1 MQRAVRD
8 AVLIAFVAL
17 AANFAYL
24 YFSNGDF
31 FFPDSFTY
39 MTPARNLRHGLGFAT
54 APGVP
59 ETMRTPG
66 YPLFLLPF
74 LSSMTAVVAVQHL
87 LNAALAAAI
96 YFFAR
101 RRLSRFAAIV
111 AALVFALDVPTI
123 HYANKVL
130 SETLFTVLLFALFVL
145 AARGKPSGL
154 LSGVLVLVR
163 PVAILYFA
171 VLLRRRRIIAFSI
184 AALVL
189 PLLWAARNAY
199 RTGVFTVS
207 SIAGVNWLEYRAAG
221 ALAMEDQGEDF
232 QADLQ
237 RHQKELEADAEDEI
251 DDRLH
256 VAAEDLPHA
265 VMAREYGRIGRR
277 VALEHPVALA
287 ELTVRGLL
295 IDLLDSDWE
304 ALEVVSPLHP
314 SLLELTFNA
323 LQAALLVLAA
333 VGILALWRSDR
344 ELALL
349 LLVTIAY
356 FVVMAA
362 GAESEARF
370 RVPVIPQ
377 LAIAAAAGADA
388 VRRLAA
394 APAPR

>member
-1 MQRAVRD
+1 MQRATRD
-8 AVLIAFVAL
+8 AILIAIVAL
-17 AANFAYL
+17 IANFAYL
-24 YFSNGDF
+24 HFSNGDF

-39 MTPARNLRHGLGFAT
+39 LAPARNLRHGLGFVT
-54 APGVP
+54 EPGVA

-74 LSSMTAVVAVQHL
+74 TNMTALVAVQHL
-87 LNAALAAAI
+87 LNVGLAVAI
-96 YFFAR
+96 YFFTR
-101 RRLSRFAAIV
+101 RRLSRFAAVI
-111 AALVFALDVPTI
+111 AALIFALDVPTI

-130 SETLFTVLLFALFVL
+130 SETLFTVLLFGLFVL
-145 AARGKPSGL
+145 AARGRASGL
-154 LSGVLVLVR
+154 LSGALVLIR

-184 AALVL
+184 AALAL
-189 PLLWAARNAY
+189 PLLWAARNGY

-232 QADLQ
+232 QADL
-237 RHQKELEADAEDEI
+237 RTHQKELEDEAEDEI

-277 VALEHPVALA
+277 VALQHPAALA
-287 ELTVRGLL
+287 ALTARGIL

-314 SLLELTFNA
+314 SLLELAFNA

-333 VGILALWRSDR
+333 IGILMLWRSDR

-349 LLVTIAY
+349 LLLTIVY
-356 FVVMAA
+356 FVVMTA

-377 LAIAAAAGADA
+377 LAIAAAAGVDA
-388 VRRLAA
+388 LRRLAA

>member
-1 MQRAVRD
+1 MQRATRD
-8 AVLIAFVAL
+8 AILIAAAAL
-17 AANFAYL
+17 ITNFAYL
-24 YFSNGDF
+24 YLSNGDF

-39 MTPARNLRHGLGFAT
+39 LTPAQHLRHGVGFVT
-54 APGVP
+54 EPGVP

-66 YPLFLLPF
+66 YPLFLMPF
-74 LSSMTAVVAVQHL
+74 TNMIGVVALQHL
-87 LNAALAAAI
+87 MNAGLAIAI
-96 YFFAR
+96 YFFTR
-101 RRLSRFAAIV
+101 RRLSRFAAVI
-111 AALVFALDVPTI
+111 AATIFALDVPTI

-130 SETLFTVLLFALFVL
+130 SETLFTVLLFVLFAL

-154 LSGVLVLVR
+154 LSGALVLIR

-171 VLLRRRRIIAFSI
+171 VLLRRRRIVAFSV

-189 PLLWAARNAY
+189 PLLWAVRNGY

-221 ALAMEDQGEDF
+221 ALAMEDEGEDF
-232 QADLQ
+232 QADL
-237 RHQKELEADAEDEI
+237 RTHQKELEDDAEDEI

-256 VAAEDLPHA
+256 VPAEDLPHA

-277 VALEHPVALA
+277 IALQHPAALA
-287 ELTVRGLL
+287 ALTARGLL
-295 IDLLDSDWE
+295 VDLLDSDWE
-304 ALEVVSPLHP
+304 ALEVVSALHP

-323 LQAALLVLAA
+323 LQAALLVFAA
-333 VGILALWRSDR
+333 IGIVTLWRSDR

-349 LLVTIAY
+349 LLLTIAY
-356 FVVMAA
+356 FVLMAA

-377 LAIAAAAGADA
+377 LAIAAAAGVDA

>member
-1 MQRAVRD
+1 MQRATRD
-8 AVLIAFVAL
+8 AILIAIAAL
-17 AANFAYL
+17 LTNFAYL
-24 YFSNGDF
+24 YLSNGDF

-39 MTPARNLRHGLGFAT
+39 MAPAQHLRHGLGFVT
-54 APGVP
+54 EPGVP

-74 LSSMTAVVAVQHL
+74 TNMALVVALQHL
-87 LNAALAAAI
+87 MNAGLAVAI
-96 YFFAR
+96 YFFTR
-101 RRLSRFAAIV
+101 RRLSRFAAVV
-111 AALVFALDVPTI
+111 AAMIFALDVPTI

-130 SETLFTVLLFALFVL
+130 SETLFTLLLFVLFVL

-154 LSGVLVLVR
+154 LSGVLVLIR

-171 VLLRRRRIIAFSI
+171 VLLRRRRMIAFCI
-184 AALVL
+184 AALLL
-189 PLLWAARNAY
+189 PLLWAARNGY

-232 QADLQ
+232 PADL
-237 RHQKELEADAEDEI
+237 RMHQKELEDDAEDEI

-277 VALEHPVALA
+277 VALQHPAALA
-287 ELTVRGLL
+287 VLTARGLL
-295 IDLLDSDWE
+295 VDLLDSDWE
-304 ALEVVSPLHP
+304 ALEVVSVLHP
-314 SLLELTFNA
+314 SLLELTCNA
-323 LQAALLVLAA
+323 LQAALLVFAA
-333 VGILALWRSDR
+333 IGILTLWRSDR

-349 LLVTIAY
+349 LLLTIAY

-377 LAIAAAAGADA
+377 FAIAAAAGVDA

-394 APAPR
+394 APALR

>member
-207 SIAGVNWLEYRAAG
+207 SIAGVNWLG
-221 ALAMEDQGEDF
+221 
-232 QADLQ
+232 
-237 RHQKELEADAEDEI
+237 
-251 DDRLH
+251 
-256 VAAEDLPHA
+256 
-265 VMAREYGRIGRR
+265 
-277 VALEHPVALA
+277 
-287 ELTVRGLL
+287 
-295 IDLLDSDWE
+295 
-304 ALEVVSPLHP
+304 
-314 SLLELTFNA
+314 
-323 LQAALLVLAA
+323 
-333 VGILALWRSDR
+333 
-344 ELALL
+344 
-349 LLVTIAY
+349 
-356 FVVMAA
+356 
-362 GAESEARF
+362 
-370 RVPVIPQ
+370 
-377 LAIAAAAGADA
+377 
-388 VRRLAA
+388 
-394 APAPR
+394 